1 MKHTATAAEKKA
13 VLDAVFAPLDG
24 EPPVRAIRETIR
36 QTRDDHADV
45 IAMMPD
51 KATTAGQ
58 RALQKKH
65 GTPRVFARAVV
76 NAIGEIS
83 VLEANVAIRKYLDEW
98 QAA

>member
-1 MKHTATAAEKKA
+1 MRKPKTPARVRSSEL
-13 VLDAVFAPLDG
+13 VMPLG
-24 EPPVRAIRETIR
+24 AIREAIR

-45 IAMMPD
+45 IAMMPN

-83 VLEANVAIRKYLDEW
+83 ILEAQLAIRKYRDEW